1 MTDLGSLCLR
11 REAEVAEM
19 LLTKAGVSDLVT
31 ILLSKLFI
39 LVKNIFS
46 SHRLRDKKKS
56 NECRNQS
63 EVKSAVKSKIIS
75 QINDKST
82 QRLQISTEL

>member
-19 LLTKAGVSDLVT
+19 LLTKAGDSDLVT

-39 LVKNIFS
+39 LVKNFFQAT
-46 SHRLRDKKKS
+46 DFATKKV
-56 NECRNQS
+56 ER
-63 EVKSAVKSKIIS
+63 V
-75 QINDKST
+75 ST
-82 QRLQISTEL
+82 SV